1 MSGTLWSL
9 PLPSGKTAEVRDV
22 TIGDLEE
29 VGLDWDKLA
38 RRILIS
44 VDGVK
49 DDKGGKW
56 PFKLDD
62 YSAMLAWTQGK
73 TNPTAEQVRSVSRE
87 PFGDGASLITLDG
100 RSVVIEIP
108 EVEVWQSATNYGQSG
123 LPGEIRLLRRCITQ
137 MDGKPTSYAA
147 TVSGWPFDATQTL
160 LLHAELVRVIS
171 EPADKREARE
181 RRAQGIAR
189 AVTPPRA

>member
-1 MSGTLWSL
+1 MSALWGL

-22 TIGDLEE
+22 TIGDLEA

-38 RRILIS
+38 RRTLVS

-49 DDKGGKW
+49 DDKNAKW

-62 YSAMLAWTQGK
+62 YSAILAWTQGK
-73 TNPTAEQVRSVSRE
+73 VNPTAEQVRAVRRE
-87 PFGDGASLITLDG
+87 PFGDGASLIMLDG
-100 RSVVIEIP
+100 RSVVIEVP
-108 EVEVWQSATNYGQSG
+108 EVEVWQSATNYGRAG

-137 MDGKPTSYAA
+137 MDGKPVSYATIA
-147 TVSGWPFDATQTL
+147 SDWPFDAIQTL

-171 EPADKREARE
+171 EPADEREARE
-181 RRAQGIAR
+181 RRAKGIAR
-189 AVTPPRA
+189 AIEQPRA